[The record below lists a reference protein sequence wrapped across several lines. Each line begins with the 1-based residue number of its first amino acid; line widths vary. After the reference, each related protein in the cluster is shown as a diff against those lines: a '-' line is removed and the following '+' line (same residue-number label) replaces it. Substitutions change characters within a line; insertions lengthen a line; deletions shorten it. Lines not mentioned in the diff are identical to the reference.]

1 VILQEVFE
9 EEGIQILKGKV
20 SQVTKNADGSHTATA
35 SSSGESTTGDVLLL
49 SVGRTP
55 NVKGLGLETVGVDT
69 NDDKGGI
76 AVNGKLQTS
85 VKGIYAA
92 GDCTGDRQL

>member
-1 VILQEVFE
+1 LQEVFE

-20 SQVTKNADGSHTATA
+20 SKVSKNADGSHTATA
-35 SSSGESTTGDVLLL
+35 SSGDSTTGDVLLL
-49 SVGRTP
+49 SVGRAP
-55 NVKGLGLETVGVDT
+55 NVKGLGLEAVGIDT
-69 NDDKGGI
+69 SDKGGI
-76 AVNGKLQTS
+76 AVNDKLQTS